1 MPVAL
6 DILGGDHAPGEILE
20 GVARALD
27 AGFPP
32 DKLLLVG
39 PEARIRESLGRAG
52 FRDLPEVIHTE
63 EVVEAFESPVETL
76 RRKPRA
82 SVNLCIGAIR
92 AGKASGMVS
101 FGNTGAAVAAA
112 TLGLGLLPGIRRP
125 GIAVI
130 LKGVGG
136 PFVLLDAGA
145 NPNSKPAHLLQYGVM
160 GAAYARHGLEIP
172 NPRVGLLNIGGEAR
186 KGTLMARK
194 AHELLQDSGLEF
206 VGNVEGIDLFS
217 GKAEV
222 LVADGMVGNM
232 VLKVVEGFSEY
243 LAREIDRTGQ
253 EARPDMRE
261 AFRQLLGAAD
271 YAEVG
276 GAILLGLQGV
286 VVIGHGRSEA
296 RAVLPALRR
305 ALHDSEIHIERTMNR
320 VEASDSSRDRESN
333 A

>member
-20 GVARALD
+20 GVAWALE
-27 AGFPP
+27 AGFPAE
-32 DKLLLVG
+32 KLLLVG
-39 PEARIRESLGRAG
+39 PETCIRASLGRAG
-52 FRDLPEVIHTE
+52 IRDLPEVIHTE
-63 EVVEAFESPVETL
+63 EVVAASEPPVEAL

-82 SVNLCIGAIR
+82 SVNLCIQAVR
-92 AGKASGMVS
+92 TGKASGMVS

-112 TLGLGLLPGIRRP
+112 ALGLGLLPGIRRP

-172 NPRVGLLNIGGEAR
+172 QPRVGLLNIGGEAR

-194 AHELLQDSGLEF
+194 AHELLEDSGLDF

-222 LVADGMVGNM
+222 LVTDGMVGNM

-243 LAREIDRTGQ
+243 LVREIDRTGR
-253 EARPDMRE
+253 EAQADMRE

-276 GAILLGLQGV
+276 GAILLGLRGV
-286 VVIGHGRSEA
+286 VIIGHGRSEA

-305 ALHDSEIHIERTMNR
+305 ALHDSEIGLAEKVTRIGTP
-320 VEASDSSRDRESN
+320 DLDQDRETQ